1 MEKMDTDDTDCPK
14 PSSLP
19 VYGED
24 AEGNKKRGFNC
35 VLKNGEAYIESVG
48 RNGRKVKTPISAAIA
63 AAKKLKEESSGW
75 N

>member
-1 MEKMDTDDTDCPK
+1 MKKTANDSTDYPR
-14 PSSLP
+14 PNSLP

-24 AEGNKKRGFNC
+24 SEGNKKRGFNC